1 MGVRLLDHMA
11 EAAAQLR
18 CPLHGLQAFGM
29 QLGTAMVL
37 QHESDPELAR
47 RTSDG
52 VEEGAL
58 GHRRSV
64 WVAGFHSGS
73 AIEHEGR
80 VAHTAADHMSG

>member
-47 RTSDG
+47 RTGAG

-58 GHRRSV
+58 GHRPSGGVEEGKAALRAPIRSRPNV
-64 WVAGFHSGS
+64 SYLSPGP
-73 AIEHEGR
+73 
-80 VAHTAADHMSG
+80 